1 MAIPDMGGAVPR
13 GADFAGAPQQR
24 SSGRLLARSQRNY
37 ATWVLR
43 EMPQPRQS
51 RRQLSGSGEA
61 LLPCSSSL
69 RIALQRC

>member
-51 RRQLSGSGEA
+51 RRQLSGSGGLA
-61 LLPCSSSL
+61 AMLKPL
-69 RIALQRC
+69 RIAVGWC